1 MGKKNKKK
9 SSIEKRSSVKA
20 SVRAPNLLL
29 VWSYYRLF
37 LLASSVLE
45 QLSMLLVVEV

>member
-20 SVRAPNLLL
+20 SVGAPNLLF
-29 VWSYYRLF
+29 V
-37 LLASSVLE
+37 
-45 QLSMLLVVEV
+45 